1 MTFEWDENKNKVN
14 ITKHGIDFAEACT
27 SFFDDDAL
35 LFDDP
40 DHSKD
45 EERFLIIGMSISTRV
60 LIVSHCYRSMGEV
73 IRIIS
78 ARKATKPETDYYVQ
92 GGGKL

>member
-14 ITKHGIDFAEACT
+14 ITKHGIDFAEAC
-27 SFFDDDAL
+27 SIFFDDKAI

-40 DHSKD
+40 DHSDD
-45 EERFLIIGMSISTRV
+45 EDRFLLIGMSRTTRV
-60 LIVSHCYRSMGEV
+60 LTVSHCYRKEGEV

-78 ARKATKPETDYYVQ
+78 ARKATKTETDYYVNV
-92 GGGKL
+92 GGEI